1 MLLLPSLTAMGY
13 TRSFYRTIRSF
24 LLSSCN
30 FSSSFFFFLVY
41 RMYRRDRGEW
51 NDRVIKFLENVASSV
66 GRFYSVGERI
76 SYTGVEIK

>member
-1 MLLLPSLTAMGY
+1 
-13 TRSFYRTIRSF
+13 
-24 LLSSCN
+24 
-30 FSSSFFFFLVY
+30 
-41 RMYRRDRGEW
+41 MYRRDRGEW